1 MFGPFYYHTLKKKIP
16 AHSPEFHVVAG
27 PSTAL
32 LQHPAVRC
40 IVKAENPPGGKS
52 YVMSVLCGYHH
63 VLNLVLNGLLGER

>member
-1 MFGPFYYHTLKKKIP
+1 MFGPFYYHTLKKKFP

-40 IVKAENPPGGKS
+40 IVKAENPLGVKA
-52 YVMSVLCGYHH
+52 VLCGYHH

>member
-1 MFGPFYYHTLKKKIP
+1 M
-16 AHSPEFHVVAG
+16 AG

-32 LQHPAVRC
+32 LQHSAVRC

>member
-1 MFGPFYYHTLKKKIP
+1 MFGPFYYHTLKKNFP

-40 IVKAENPPGGKS
+40 IVKAENPLGVKA
-52 YVMSVLCGYHH
+52 MLCQCSVVITMFLI
-63 VLNLVLNGLLGER
+63 